1 VEIGS
6 EKSKNRRNIGGSRAR
21 ARWVTVAKRRI
32 KSAVLDGADVGP
44 AGPGSVRSAQISFFL
59 FLFSYFFH
67 NFCILAPNKLKLI
80 SKFF

>member
-6 EKSKNRRNIGGSRAR
+6 EKTKNKRKFGGSRAR
-21 ARWVTVAKRRI
+21 ALADRGRAADKIYRTGRRGCWAGWAGI
-32 KSAVLDGADVGP
+32 GPVG
-44 AGPGSVRSAQISFFL
+44 SDFF

-67 NFCILAPNKLKLI
+67 NFCIFAPNELKLI